1 MWRIEGERE
10 REREREKENR
20 EIGWTGFELSFYEL
34 DCEQE
39 QSAYKIDHDKFLFWF
54 LCKKRENRERER
66 GEIKEMGVVFVKV
79 NWFNF
84 LTLEMGPNLEKIS
97 IYSSIAI
104 FLHHF

>member
-1 MWRIEGERE
+1 MTAKQKTLNDYVTERERE

-66 GEIKEMGVVFVKV
+66 RGDKRNGCGFCK
-79 NWFNF
+79 
-84 LTLEMGPNLEKIS
+84 S
-97 IYSSIAI
+97 
-104 FLHHF
+104 

>member
-1 MWRIEGERE
+1 
-10 REREREKENR
+10 
-20 EIGWTGFELSFYEL
+20 LSFYEL

-79 NWFNF
+79 N
-84 LTLEMGPNLEKIS
+84 
-97 IYSSIAI
+97 
-104 FLHHF
+104 